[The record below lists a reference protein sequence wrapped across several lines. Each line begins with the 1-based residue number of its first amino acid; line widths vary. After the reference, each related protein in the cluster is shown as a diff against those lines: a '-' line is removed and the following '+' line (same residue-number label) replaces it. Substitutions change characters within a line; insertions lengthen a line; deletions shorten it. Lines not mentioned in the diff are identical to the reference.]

1 MNEVETQAQELLRHK
16 EWASA
21 LGLFDQLLGYA
32 AVKGSTKERL
42 VSYLLGRSEC
52 CLELGKHE
60 AVVSDCRKIIK
71 LLAGSESSNNC
82 GARAR
87 RRLVHAL
94 FTLQRF
100 AEAEAAAAE
109 WIASSGGMKNTNPE
123 AVKMLERVR
132 IGLQMANGQKNLAGK
147 GPPPPV
153 PQHPRMEDEMLAIDY
168 RLESLFNPALDDR
181 PRRNRK
187 HPVEL
192 IGECSG
198 GDPSMPNPDFH
209 QPMLSFN
216 HIPVELSNMQIIDP
230 MRINCLQP
238 QIDHITGDRQS
249 SDVWRS
255 PMAVPHAMCNNRLIQ
270 LTVKI
275 TCNYNDYFSAS

>member
-32 AVKGSTKERL
+32 AVKGSSKERL
-42 VSYLLGRSEC
+42 VVYLLGRSEC
-52 CLELGKHE
+52 CLELGRYE

-71 LLAGSESSNNC
+71 LLGGSESSNNC
-82 GARAR
+82 GSRAR

-94 FTLQRF
+94 FTLRRF

-109 WIASSGGMKNTNPE
+109 WIASSGGITNTNPE

-132 IGLQMANGQKNLAGK
+132 IGLQMANGQKNMNVKAVSSA
-147 GPPPPV
+147 PSV
-153 PQHPRMEDEMLAIDY
+153 PRMEDEILSLDY

-192 IGECSG
+192 IGEVSNVDQG
-198 GDPSMPNPDFH
+198 MQNAEF
-209 QPMLSFN
+209 QQQMINVN
-216 HIPVELSNMQIIDP
+216 HIPIELNNMPVIEPFRLSCI
-230 MRINCLQP
+230 QP
-238 QIDHITGDRQS
+238 SIEHSEYGS
-249 SDVWRS
+249 
-255 PMAVPHAMCNNRLIQ
+255 
-270 LTVKI
+270 
-275 TCNYNDYFSAS
+275 

>member
-32 AVKGSTKERL
+32 AVKGSSKERL

-52 CLELGKHE
+52 CLELGRHE

-71 LLAGSESSNNC
+71 LLGGAESSNSC

-94 FTLQRF
+94 FTLKRF

-109 WIASSGGMKNTNPE
+109 WIASSGGITNTNPE

-132 IGLQMANGQKNLAGK
+132 IGLQMANGQKNINVK
-147 GPPPPV
+147 GIPSV
-153 PQHPRMEDEMLAIDY
+153 THHPRMEDEILSLDY

-192 IGECSG
+192 IGETSG
-198 GDPSMPNPDFH
+198 MDPGVQNTDF
-209 QPMLSFN
+209 QQQMINVN
-216 HIPVELSNMQIIDP
+216 HIPVELNNMPIIDP
-230 MRINCLQP
+230 LRMSCMQP
-238 QIDHITGDRQS
+238 SIDHS
-249 SDVWRS
+249 
-255 PMAVPHAMCNNRLIQ
+255 
-270 LTVKI
+270 K
-275 TCNYNDYFSAS
+275 Y